1 MRLPIL
7 PKVVLIHP
15 LAGID
20 WKKNSAISAVEIARH
35 LDNYFEVTLL
45 SGSECGSF
53 SLPIKSLPR
62 SGIYNLTHCP
72 PMVRMLRGWLTRSE
86 VALEHLTSFI
96 PCLAYLLK
104 NPVDLILPQNGY
116 GSLLVAACVRA
127 IKGTPILFT
136 EYNGLKDGKR
146 YLKHDLSLK
155 PDRLI
160 VLNPTVA
167 KSARQINPELPIN
180 VIPYGIDL
188 TEFSPEGKAIVTGL
202 PQPNII
208 CVTALERDRER
219 RIELTIRAVSR
230 LPHASLLICGDGT
243 DRDYFQDFGDRLL
256 GTRRFQIKSFAYAQ
270 MPQVYRSANV
280 FTCATKQESHGL
292 KYIEAMAS
300 GLPVV
305 VPDDAVRRYLI
316 GDGGIAC
323 DVSDLDIYTKSLQ
336 NVLQNYW
343 YWQHKPRQNALRFGW
358 ENISLLH
365 YQAVLK
371 TIANA
376 SNKSARL
383 HHSQTQ
389 SPTD

>member
-1 MRLPIL
+1 M

-15 LAGID
+15 QAGID
-20 WKKNSAISAVEIARH
+20 WKENSANSAIEIARH

-53 SLPIKSLPR
+53 SLPIKSLTG
-62 SGIYNLTHCP
+62 SGIYDLIRYP
-72 PMVRMLRGWLTRSE
+72 LIVRMLRGWLTRSE
-86 VALEHLTSFI
+86 VALEHLTGFI
-96 PCLAYLLK
+96 PCVAYLLK
-104 NPVDLILPQNGY
+104 NPVDVILPQGY
-116 GSLLVAACVRA
+116 SGLVVAACVRA

-136 EYNGLKDGKR
+136 EYNGLKDKG
-146 YLKHDLSLK
+146 YLKRNSLK

-160 VLNPTVA
+160 ALNPIVA
-167 KSARQINPELPIN
+167 NYARQIDPELPIN
-180 VIPYGIDL
+180 IIPYGIDL
-188 TEFSPEGKAIVTGL
+188 KEFSPEGKAIVTGL

-208 CVTALERDRER
+208 CVAALERDRNQR
-219 RIELTIRAVSR
+219 VELTIRAVSR

-270 MPQVYRSANV
+270 MPQVYRSANI
-280 FTCATKQESHGL
+280 FTCATKEESHGL

-305 VPDDAVRRYLI
+305 VTDDAVRRYLI

-336 NVLQNYW
+336 NVLENHW
-343 YWQHKPRQNALRFGW
+343 YWQHKPRQNALRFSW
-358 ENISLLH
+358 ENISLRH
-365 YQAVLK
+365 YKAVLK
-371 TIANA
+371 TIASS
-376 SNKSARL
+376 SNRL
-383 HHSQTQ
+383 ALSLY
-389 SPTD
+389 